1 MSPDGPREVVAAA
14 GRAARAAHPGLATAG
29 PAAVAAALGGM
40 SRLLAERAD
49 PVLSANARDV
59 RAARGRLGDALLDRL
74 RLDEARLSRIAGQI
88 ETLAGLA
95 DVEALAG
102 SRRLENGLV
111 VEERRRPVGVIGAN
125 YEARPNVTVDVASQL
140 VKSRNAG
147 VLRTG
152 AAALGSAAALLDEV
166 IGPAL
171 AGAGLDPGAIQLV
184 RTPERDAARALVS
197 LPRLIPLVILRG
209 SGETTAA
216 LAAEAAAHGVRT
228 LAHADGGGVLFVD
241 AAADRGRA
249 LALVERSLDRL
260 GVCNRL
266 NLLLIAPGR
275 WDELLPGVL
284 ERLEALGVR
293 PSLPPHDHPLGHE
306 WALDDGERGH
316 GHHRPRDRRRRCRP
330 DRQRGDLG
338 HRGGHRH
345 GGPGRRRGLPRGL
358 RRHGRLLERHH
369 APARRLRADGGAGD
383 RDQRGPRP
391 RAARAG
397 DLPRPPPAPV
407 RRHARGVGPA
417 RAGRGETGA
426 TAAADRCYCR
436 PTRRPGGLLPLAQTS
451 SIIEFRRAQAPCR
464 AHVGGRA

>member
-1 MSPDGPREVVAAA
+1 
-14 GRAARAAHPGLATAG
+14 
-29 PAAVAAALGGM
+29 M
-40 SRLLAERAD
+40 SRLLVERAD
-49 PVLSANARDV
+49 PVLSANARDLQ
-59 RAARGRLGDALLDRL
+59 AARGGLGEALLDRL
-74 RLDEARLSRIAGQI
+74 RLDEARLGRIAGQI

-95 DVEALAG
+95 DVEPRAG
-102 SRRLENGLV
+102 SRRLGNGLV

-171 AGAGLDPGAIQLV
+171 AGAGLDAGAIQLV

-209 SGETTAA
+209 SGQTTAA

-228 LAHADGGGVLFVD
+228 LAHAEGGGVLFVD
-241 AAADRGRA
+241 AAADRARA

-266 NLLLIAPGR
+266 NLLLLAPAL

-306 WALDDGERGH
+306 WALDDGNEATVTIAPATDAADAARIANEETSGIAAAIVTE
-316 GHHRPRDRRRRCRP
+316 DRAAAEAFLAAYGGTGAFWNATTRLLDGFELTAAP
-330 DRQRGDLG
+330 ETGINVDRV
-338 HRGGHRH
+338 
-345 GGPGRRRGLPRGL
+345 PGPRGPVTFRDLHL
-358 RRHGRLLERHH
+358 RQYVVTPE
-369 APARRLRADGGAGD
+369 A
-383 RDQRGPRP
+383 
-391 RAARAG
+391 
-397 DLPRPPPAPV
+397 
-407 RRHARGVGPA
+407 
-417 RAGRGETGA
+417 
-426 TAAADRCYCR
+426 
-436 PTRRPGGLLPLAQTS
+436 
-451 SIIEFRRAQAPCR
+451 
-464 AHVGGRA
+464 